1 LIPFLFWII
10 VPALKV
16 KAEIHLGGLFMIN
29 IACLT
34 TGLATNTVSNLLE
47 VEINIHGSTLL
58 KSTDESKTRRVSSMV
73 RYKDKDVKAETVSK
87 KVYMIIDG
95 EKVYIDPEIVK
106 RYNLQSQKVSFFTGR
121 KLYVEED

>member
-1 LIPFLFWII
+1 
-10 VPALKV
+10 
-16 KAEIHLGGLFMIN
+16 
-29 IACLT
+29 
-34 TGLATNTVSNLLE
+34 
-47 VEINIHGSTLL
+47 
-58 KSTDESKTRRVSSMV
+58 MV

>member
-1 LIPFLFWII
+1 
-10 VPALKV
+10 
-16 KAEIHLGGLFMIN
+16 
-29 IACLT
+29 
-34 TGLATNTVSNLLE
+34 
-47 VEINIHGSTLL
+47 
-58 KSTDESKTRRVSSMV
+58 MV

-106 RYNLQSQKVSFFTGR
+106 RYNLQSQKVSFFTRR

>member
-1 LIPFLFWII
+1 
-10 VPALKV
+10 
-16 KAEIHLGGLFMIN
+16 
-29 IACLT
+29 
-34 TGLATNTVSNLLE
+34 
-47 VEINIHGSTLL
+47 
-58 KSTDESKTRRVSSMV
+58 MV
-73 RYKDKDVKAETVSK
+73 IYHYEDADVKAERSPK